1 METGF
6 RKVVLEIKNKYPAAT
21 LRYCHWQIFSEK
33 WLVKKLKNSQETI
46 SRIWRLFF
54 SLSCWSRTQEKV
66 YSFEFLDI
74 SQNSLSAEFL
84 GTAVFVDLS
93 KYELLFWSFN
103 FLIFIGFL
111 PTGTSDSFSDVG
123 LMVFQDIL
131 DTAGQEEYRYVF
143 WIGSFAFKVHAFI
156 YLESPMTWM
165 FSFTF
170 QRQPPELFYKG
181 SCSLRFRN
189 IHSRTVLLKRDSNI
203 GVFLWMLRNI

>member
-1 METGF
+1 M
-6 RKVVLEIKNKYPAAT
+6 
-21 LRYCHWQIFSEK
+21 
-33 WLVKKLKNSQETI
+33 VKKLRNSQETI
-46 SRIWRLFF
+46 SRIRRLFF
-54 SLSCWSRTQEKV
+54 SLCCWSRTQEKV
-66 YSFEFLDI
+66 YYFEFLDI

-143 WIGSFAFKVHAFI
+143 E
-156 YLESPMTWM
+156 LEV
-165 FSFTF
+165 
-170 QRQPPELFYKG
+170 
-181 SCSLRFRN
+181 LRLKSM
-189 IHSRTVLLKRDSNI
+189 HSYIWRVQ
-203 GVFLWMLRNI
+203 